1 MLWGARSGAIQ
12 AGRIR
17 EGFLEEGVSESRLEG
32 QMGVSQAEMGAC
44 FRGRG
49 HVCMT
54 QQQEGT
60 WQVPFDRI

>member
-1 MLWGARSGAIQ
+1 MLWGTRNGAIQ
-12 AGRIR
+12 AGCIR
-17 EGFLEEGVSESRLEG
+17 EGFLEEGVPKSRLEG

-44 FRGRG
+44 SRGRG

-54 QQQEGT
+54 KEQQGT